1 MSKRSQRNRDHQ
13 LYENVVTLAGSTP
26 SIPAG
31 KDDND
36 SPSSH
41 ESGPIADDVLLRS
54 RDLSRVLTAA
64 DPGKRE
70 LVKMKK
76 FRFQL
81 LHQWMQE
88 NIAPCRVADI
98 GGGKGLLA
106 HLLNGSGWE
115 ATVVDPV
122 SQGLPTKYK
131 DLGTDR
137 QVRIA
142 ETESVN
148 RRDSCFTG
156 DMARDFDL
164 LVAMHA
170 HGCNIQLIDAA
181 AEFGRGFIVLPC
193 CIIDEPLYPP
203 PGMHWL
209 QCVTDYAKGRGFTI
223 EPFRLNFKG
232 QNIGLYAKTPAR
244 IVPSDGRK

>member
-1 MSKRSQRNRDHQ
+1 LSKRKQRNQDHL
-13 LYENVVTLAGSTP
+13 LYQSVIAISTGSSDSP
-26 SIPAG
+26 KKEDG
-31 KDDND
+31 DEDDT
-36 SPSSH
+36 PSSH
-41 ESGPIADDVLLRS
+41 ESGPIADEVLARS
-54 RDLSRVLTAA
+54 QDLSRVLTPTAE
-64 DPGKRE
+64 GKRE
-70 LVKMKK
+70 LTKMKK

-81 LHQWMQE
+81 LHQWMQGHIE
-88 NIAPCRVADI
+88 PCRVADI

-106 HLLNGSGWE
+106 HLLNQSGWE

-131 DLGTDR
+131 DLQSNR
-137 QVRIA
+137 QVQIPTT
-142 ETESVN
+142 ETVD
-148 RRDSCFTG
+148 RRDRCFESE
-156 DMARDFDL
+156 MARDYDL

-181 AEFGRGFIVLPC
+181 ARFGRGFIVLPC

-209 QCVTDYAKGRGFTI
+209 QCVADYAKNRGFAI

-232 QNIGLYAKTPAR
+232 QNIGLYARNSNNTK
-244 IVPSDGRK
+244 